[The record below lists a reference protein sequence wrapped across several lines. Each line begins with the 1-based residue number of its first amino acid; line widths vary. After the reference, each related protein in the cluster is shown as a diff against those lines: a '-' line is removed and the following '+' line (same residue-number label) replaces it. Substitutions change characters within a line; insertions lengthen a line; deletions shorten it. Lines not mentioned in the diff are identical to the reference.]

1 MEREFQK
8 ENGQTDHHQI
18 YELDTIKHKR
28 MKSVEKKHTEDKVEV
43 RCAHRSRCDSRQ
55 FSPLWTFLA
64 FLQNDPVFFCLFF
77 FFTCAAWK
85 HDQQTPE
92 RTYRWGDYSDTSF
105 FYYYYYKLTI
115 ILLQWIFF

>member
-64 FLQNDPVFFCLFF
+64 FLQNDPVFFCFVFLPALHGNM
-77 FFTCAAWK
+77 TSRHLNAPIGGGII
-85 HDQQTPE
+85 QTPL
-92 RTYRWGDYSDTSF
+92 F
-105 FYYYYYKLTI
+105 
-115 ILLQWIFF
+115 LLLLLL